1 MKAFGSTQNLLF
13 KTAIMKKLFISPL
26 FLLLFFCE
34 LLNAQEK
41 VKGIVKGTD
50 NTPIA
55 GVAIVNSSK
64 NITTSTNAKGE
75 FEIQAAINDI
85 LKVSSVGYA
94 INEFVISDTKA
105 KLIIQLTEDHADL
118 SQVVVAA
125 VSPRSYWLGATVA
138 YNMDGAEVDNIIGSA
153 KIGINP
159 VERKHLGA
167 YWGIVGNFANFIS
180 AQNIEETNKNL
191 LKVAQSSQGLS
202 IGVAGTWEIL
212 PTAEDFNFRCYLMTG
227 YRLNAFQKVGKDSIS
242 VGLNQFRNS
251 LGIEFEGLKFKNG
264 GKLHFSFEGSVTAF
278 SRNKYELVFG
288 EKKSSLS
295 SLEITA
301 ILPIAQNI
309 GFLANG
315 TYCRDFASVYQFGI
329 IFKDLR

>member
-1 MKAFGSTQNLLF
+1 MKAFETTQNLLF

-26 FLLLFFCE
+26 FLLVVFCE
-34 LLNAQEK
+34 LLNAQDK
-41 VKGIVKGTD
+41 VKGVVKGSD
-50 NTPIA
+50 NNPIP
-55 GVAIVNSSK
+55 GVIVVNSTK
-64 NITTSTNAKGE
+64 NIETTTDVKGE
-75 FEIQAAINDI
+75 FEIHAVKNDVI
-85 LKVSSVGYA
+85 KVSFVGYVT
-94 INEFVISDTKA
+94 NEFVIADDKV
-105 KLIIQLTEDHADL
+105 KLIIQLAEEKGDL
-118 SQVVVAA
+118 NQIVVAA

-138 YNMDGAEVDNIIGSA
+138 YNVDGAEVDNIVGSA

-159 VERKHLGA
+159 VERRHLGA

-180 AQNIEETNKNL
+180 AQNKEKTNKDL

-202 IGVAGTWEIL
+202 IGIAGTWEVL
-212 PTAEDFNFRCYLMTG
+212 PSTKDFNFRFYLTTG
-227 YRLNAFQKVGKDSIS
+227 YRLNAFQKVGEDSIS
-242 VGLNQFRNS
+242 VGLSQFRNS

-264 GKLHFSFEGSVTAF
+264 GKLHFSFEGSLAAF
-278 SRNKYELVFG
+278 SQNKYELVFG

-315 TYCRDFASVYQFGI
+315 TYCKNFASVYQFGI
-329 IFKDLR
+329 IFKDLK